1 MVSKRDIEHILEI
14 QENTTNDGN
23 QTEETTNSF
32 STVVAIA
39 VDARMSAA
47 MDEWFCRLQ
56 KTPENSFPSNLQSS
70 APPKSPH
77 TPVIPL
83 QTAPTNP
90 FVQPFSSSGVYIAPQ
105 ASICVLPPNFSRQPP
120 LLLSNLYALPPT
132 DLSHHLD
139 VKNTQTHSTF
149 EIAALEAT
157 LGTTPNTFVPM
168 YSKNPVT
175 LFPTLSFP
183 YVTNTVAQ
191 FTAMEPHIG
200 KSLLFAATAKD
211 IWDTAWTLYSKRQ
224 NFSRLYML
232 RKDRQDYDF
241 LIDLN
246 PKFDVVRGRILGQRS
261 IPSLMEV
268 CFEIHLKEDRT
279 SALNIST
286 TPAIDSATSSARS
299 STNVNDKHNGKPI
312 PVCKKCPPND
322 KQNTWRAY
330 VSEFVG
336 PSQPPDSH
344 GNQINHDPA
353 TLGAIFQLG
362 IPQSFDL
369 ISIDG
374 KNPWILDSGA
384 IDNLTGDVW
393 GPSKITTSSGKRW
406 FVTFIDDHTR
416 LIWVFLVSD
425 KSEVT
430 SVFQDFYNIVETQ
443 FNIKIA
449 ILRSD
454 NGREFPNHT
463 PNEFLSSKGI
473 VHQSSCAYT
482 PNKMK

>member
-168 YSKNPVT
+168 YSKNP
-175 LFPTLSFP
+175 
-183 YVTNTVAQ
+183 
-191 FTAMEPHIG
+191 
-200 KSLLFAATAKD
+200 
-211 IWDTAWTLYSKRQ
+211 
-224 NFSRLYML
+224 
-232 RKDRQDYDF
+232 DYDF